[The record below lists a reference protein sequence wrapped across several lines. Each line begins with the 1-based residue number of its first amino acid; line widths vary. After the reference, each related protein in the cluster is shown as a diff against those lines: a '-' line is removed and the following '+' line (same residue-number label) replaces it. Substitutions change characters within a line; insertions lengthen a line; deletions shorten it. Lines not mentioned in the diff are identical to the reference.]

1 MKIDLQKSIN
11 EFIKY
16 TEKYDMSVFE
26 IQNKQKHSLRVMEIS
41 NKIAKALN
49 LSEDDIE
56 LATLIGLLHD
66 IGRFEQFT
74 QYHTFK
80 DAFSF
85 DHGDY
90 GEQILQ
96 KDMRNYIDSDE
107 YDDII
112 KIAVR
117 NHNKYGIEEGL
128 TERQLLFAKLIK
140 DADKIDILY
149 ESSCI
154 FWKDREDIVN
164 KSIIS
169 KSTIEQF
176 KQEKLVKKDKT
187 KTPEPIDDILTVM
200 AFIFDIN
207 YKPSLEIIK
216 NEDYIN
222 KIVNR
227 YNFID
232 EATKNSIEEARN
244 IANNYIERNIRD
256 KG

>member
-1 MKIDLQKSIN
+1 MKIDLQKSIK

-16 TEKYDMSVFE
+16 TEKYNMSVFE

-96 KDMRNYIDSDE
+96 KDMRNYIDTDE

-149 ESSCI
+149 ESSSI
-154 FWKDREDIVN
+154 FWKDKEDIVN
-164 KSIIS
+164 KSIAS

-207 YKPSLEIIK
+207 YKPSLEIIR

-232 EATKNSIEEARN
+232 EATKNSVEEARN

>member
-96 KDMRNYIDSDE
+96 KDMRNYIDTDE

-149 ESSCI
+149 ESSSI

-164 KSIIS
+164 KSIAS

-207 YKPSLEIIK
+207 YKPSLEIIR

-232 EATKNSIEEARN
+232 EATKNSVEEARN

>member
-1 MKIDLQKSIN
+1 MKIDLQKSIK

-96 KDMRNYIDSDE
+96 KDMRNYIDTDE

-149 ESSCI
+149 ESSSI
-154 FWKDREDIVN
+154 FWKDKEDIVN
-164 KSIIS
+164 KSIAS

-176 KQEKLVKKDKT
+176 KQEKLVKKNKT

-207 YKPSLEIIK
+207 YKPSLEIIR

-244 IANNYIERNIRD
+244 ITNNYIERNIRD

>member
-164 KSIIS
+164 KSMVS
-169 KSTIEQF
+169 NSTMEQF
-176 KQEKLVKKDKT
+176 KQEKLIKKDKT
-187 KTPEPIDDILTVM
+187 KTPEPIDDIFTVM
-200 AFIFDIN
+200 AFVFDIN

-216 NEDYIN
+216 DEDYIN

-232 EATKNSIEEARN
+232 ETTKNSIEEARN

>member
-16 TEKYDMSVFE
+16 AEKYDMSVFE

-85 DHGDY
+85 DHGNY

-164 KSIIS
+164 KSMVS
-169 KSTIEQF
+169 NSTMEQF
-176 KQEKLVKKDKT
+176 KQEKLIKKDKT
-187 KTPEPIDDILTVM
+187 KTPEPIDDIFTVM
-200 AFIFDIN
+200 AFVFDIN

-216 NEDYIN
+216 DEDYIN

-232 EATKNSIEEARN
+232 ETTKNSIEEARN

>member
-1 MKIDLQKSIN
+1 MKIDLQKSIK

-80 DAFSF
+80 DAFSL

-96 KDMRNYIDSDE
+96 KDMRNYIDTDE

-149 ESSCI
+149 ESSSI

-164 KSIIS
+164 KSIAS

-207 YKPSLEIIK
+207 YKPSLEIIR

-232 EATKNSIEEARN
+232 EATKNSVEEARN

>member
-117 NHNKYGIEEGL
+117 NHNKYGIEGGL

-164 KSIIS
+164 KSMVS
-169 KSTIEQF
+169 NSTMEQF
-176 KQEKLVKKDKT
+176 KQEKLIKKDKT
-187 KTPEPIDDILTVM
+187 KTPEPIDDIFTVM
-200 AFIFDIN
+200 AFVFDIN

-216 NEDYIN
+216 DEDYIN

-232 EATKNSIEEARN
+232 ETTKNSIEEARN

>member
-1 MKIDLQKSIN
+1 
-11 EFIKY
+11 
-16 TEKYDMSVFE
+16 
-26 IQNKQKHSLRVMEIS
+26 
-41 NKIAKALN
+41 
-49 LSEDDIE
+49 
-56 LATLIGLLHD
+56 
-66 IGRFEQFT
+66 
-74 QYHTFK
+74 
-80 DAFSF
+80 
-85 DHGDY
+85 
-90 GEQILQ
+90 
-96 KDMRNYIDSDE
+96 MRNYIDSDE

-164 KSIIS
+164 KSMVS
-169 KSTIEQF
+169 NSTMEQF
-176 KQEKLVKKDKT
+176 KQEKLIKKDKT
-187 KTPEPIDDILTVM
+187 KTPEPIDDIFTVM
-200 AFIFDIN
+200 AFVFDIN

-216 NEDYIN
+216 DEDYIN

-232 EATKNSIEEARN
+232 ETTKNSIEEARN

>member
-1 MKIDLQKSIN
+1 MKIDLQKSIK

-16 TEKYDMSVFE
+16 TEKYDMSVLE
-26 IQNKQKHSLRVMEIS
+26 IENKQKHSLRVMEIS

-96 KDMRNYIDSDE
+96 KDMKNYIDTDE

-117 NHNKYGIEEGL
+117 NHNKYGIEDGL

-149 ESSCI
+149 EASSI

-164 KSIIS
+164 KSIAS

-187 KTPEPIDDILTVM
+187 KTPEPINGILTVM

-232 EATKNSIEEARN
+232 EATKNSVEEARN
-244 IANNYIERNIRD
+244 ITNNYIERNIRD

>member
-1 MKIDLQKSIN
+1 MKIDLQKSIK

-26 IQNKQKHSLRVMEIS
+26 IQNKQKHSLRVMVIS

-49 LSEDDIE
+49 LSEEDIE

-66 IGRFEQFT
+66 IGRFEQFN

-96 KDMRNYIDSDE
+96 KDMRNYIDTDE

-149 ESSCI
+149 ESSSI

-164 KSIIS
+164 KSIAS
-169 KSTIEQF
+169 KATIEQF

>member
-85 DHGDY
+85 DHGNY

-164 KSIIS
+164 KSMVS
-169 KSTIEQF
+169 NSTMEQF
-176 KQEKLVKKDKT
+176 KQEKLIKKDKT
-187 KTPEPIDDILTVM
+187 KTPEPIDDIFTVM
-200 AFIFDIN
+200 AFVFDIN

-216 NEDYIN
+216 DEDYIN

-232 EATKNSIEEARN
+232 ETTKNSIEEARN